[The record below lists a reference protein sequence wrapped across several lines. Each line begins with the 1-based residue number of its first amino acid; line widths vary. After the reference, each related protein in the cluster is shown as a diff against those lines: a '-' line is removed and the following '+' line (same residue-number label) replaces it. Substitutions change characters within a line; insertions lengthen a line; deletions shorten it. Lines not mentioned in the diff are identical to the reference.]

1 MKSHAARLAWSIGN
15 CNREPAAIMTST
27 AQTQDQLAALAGV
40 FHLMGDPSRLSI
52 LMTVLAGPR
61 PVGEIAAETGLSP
74 SLVSHHLRLL
84 RGGRLVRADRRGK
97 QVFYAIDDAHISS
110 VLMDMAEHVAEPA
123 AGGPQAGH
131 QGGPRGSA

>member
-1 MKSHAARLAWSIGN
+1 
-15 CNREPAAIMTST
+15 MTST

-52 LMTVLAGPR
+52 LMAVLTGPR

-123 AGGPQAGH
+123 TSGPSGGPPGGQLSRQ
-131 QGGPRGSA
+131 QGSD

>member
-1 MKSHAARLAWSIGN
+1 
-15 CNREPAAIMTST
+15 MTST

-84 RGGRLVRADRRGK
+84 RGGRLVCLQQDR
-97 QVFYAIDDAHISS
+97 S
-110 VLMDMAEHVAEPA
+110 EHLA
-123 AGGPQAGH
+123 
-131 QGGPRGSA
+131 